1 MSDPKTPDR
10 RPGPSG
16 PQSGV
21 PAVAVIGGGITGLAT
36 AWYLR
41 NGVGADASV
50 TLVEASGRLGGKIRT
65 EVLNGV
71 PVEAGPDT
79 FLARVP
85 WAVDLAR
92 QLGLGDDLV
101 APATGT
107 AFVCHGGRLL
117 PLPTG
122 TVFGVPITAR
132 TLAGSNLLSPAGRAR
147 VALDLVLPRR
157 RRDLG
162 PDPSVAEV
170 VGSRLG
176 RQALE
181 RLVEPLVGG
190 INAGRADNLSLR
202 SAARPLSVAAE
213 CHRSLILGLRANRP
227 EVADTSPVF
236 LSVAGGLGRL
246 VDRLASSLDD
256 TDVRLGTAAVGL
268 TAEGGRWRIR
278 CEPGPDVL
286 ADAVV
291 VTVPAF
297 AAAPLL
303 ATASPE
309 AAQRLGRIRH
319 ASVVTATL
327 AYRPGSVRAMPEG
340 SGFLVPRGENRL
352 ITACTFSTSKW
363 PALADGG
370 SVLLR
375 ASAGRDGD
383 DRSSHVDDDAVV
395 ARFHGELTDLVG
407 ATEAPVA
414 WRVDRWD
421 NGFPQYEPGHDERVD
436 RIEAALA
443 RLDGIFVAGAAYRG
457 VGIAA
462 CVQQAGIVAAR
473 VRTHLSHQ
481 PTPARET
488 GSTS

>member
-1 MSDPKTPDR
+1 MKT
-10 RPGPSG
+10 
-16 PQSGV
+16 
-21 PAVAVIGGGITGLAT
+21 VAVIGGGITGLAT
-36 AWYLR
+36 AWSLR
-41 NGVGADASV
+41 NADV
-50 TLVEASGRLGGKIRT
+50 DITLVEASGRLGGKIRT
-65 EVLNGV
+65 EALGGV

-101 APATGT
+101 APATGN
-107 AFVCHGGRLL
+107 AYVCYRGRLL

-122 TVFGVPITAR
+122 TVLGVPVTAR
-132 TLAGSNLLSPAGRAR
+132 ALARTSLLSPAGRAR
-147 VALDLVLPRR
+147 AALDLVLPRR
-157 RRDLG
+157 RRHLG

-170 VGSRLG
+170 IGARLG
-176 RQALE
+176 TQALE

-213 CHRSLILGLRANRP
+213 RHRSLILGLRADRRGA
-227 EVADTSPVF
+227 ADDSPVF

-246 VDRLASSLDD
+246 VDRLASSLDS
-256 TDVRLGTAAVGL
+256 TDVRVNTTAVGL
-268 TAEGGRWRIR
+268 RAEGGRWRIS
-278 CEPGPDVL
+278 CEPGPDL
-286 ADAVV
+286 IADAVV

-303 ATASPE
+303 AGSSPE
-309 AAQRLGRIRH
+309 AARHLGRIRH

-327 AYRPGSVRAMPEG
+327 AYRPGSVAALPDG

-363 PALADGG
+363 PALADAG

-383 DRSSHVDDDAVV
+383 DRASRLDDDAIV
-395 ARFHGELTDLVG
+395 ARFHRELTDLVG
-407 ATEAPVA
+407 ATEAPVT
-414 WRVDRWD
+414 WRVDHWD

-436 RIEAALA
+436 RIEAALG

-462 CVQQAGIVAAR
+462 CVQQAGIAAAR
-473 VRTHLSHQ
+473 VRAHLSHR
-481 PTPARET
+481 PTPAGET
-488 GSTS
+488 GATS